1 MKERYK
7 YFEYLTTF
15 QPSPFNIMMK
25 AKGHKR
31 PPFSGR
37 IESGHKIDKAMA
49 AGNVKKA
56 VARMQEAERRL
67 TLQRREIGKR
77 LRGAKTDKERR
88 ETQAEMDA
96 INDVMDDLCFHI
108 RDPKGFHA
116 KNK

>member
-1 MKERYK
+1 
-7 YFEYLTTF
+7 
-15 QPSPFNIMMK
+15 MK

-37 IESGHKIDKAMA
+37 TKSGHKIDGAMA

-56 VARMQEAERRL
+56 ISHMREAEREL
-67 TLQRREIGKR
+67 TLQRRDIGNR
-77 LRGAKTDKERR
+77 LRHAKTEKEAK
-88 ETQAEMDA
+88 EAQVEMDA

-108 RDPKGFHA
+108 RDPKGFYA